1 MPNPEQES
9 DFADSRQPMMID
21 WRRQLHILW
30 ERRSLLLLTAGAV
43 ISLTIFWLWRQ
54 TPIYEATAQILVE
67 SETMKVLNIQDVV
80 STDARDLQYI
90 NTQVKI
96 LQSPT
101 LIRQAAEAMKLAED
115 PRFFLQK
122 LPPTTACGK
131 AVAQCRTS
139 INILL
144 SRVADILKPSEDPRL
159 HSKQL
164 PSTPD
169 LAEALGACLTITA
182 DRTSR
187 LITIRASHRV
197 PDLTAQLANGLA
209 KEFIH
214 ENLNRRLSASLETA
228 TWLQQQAEEI
238 KPKLAKSE
246 AAMQEYREVN
256 HAVSLE
262 DRQNIV
268 VDKLKALSADLTQA
282 HTERLATEAEW
293 NTIQAA
299 LTNGRPV
306 ITIPLIAA
314 DVQVKVLQT
323 QLNDKMIALAS
334 QRERYKADYPT
345 VVTAQAELREL
356 TQKLLAA
363 GTTAV
368 EAAQGK
374 YQLAKSKEKSL
385 ATALQEQEQQALKLD
400 RILTGYST
408 LKRNAET
415 DRQLYDSIV
424 IRMKETSVA
433 GKLETSNT
441 RLVDPATPP
450 KSPSHPR
457 KSRILLAGTMMGLMV
472 GVVLCFLTEYL
483 NEKIKS
489 YEDLESL
496 GVAVLGVVPRVQ
508 FGSTNAGACLT
519 QTDPQSFAAEH
530 FRDLRASLVLSSQSK
545 QAKVLLV
552 TSTIPGE
559 GKTFI
564 TTNLSAVFSHS
575 GERTLIIDAD
585 LRNPNQH
592 RSFDVTS
599 DNGLSGYLGSNIAF
613 ETIVQPT
620 NVPNL
625 DIIPAGRVP
634 ANPHE
639 LLGSPRMQELLAD
652 LRQRYDRI
660 LIDTPPV
667 SAVSDALILL
677 PKTDGVLFVVQ
688 FGTVTRDFI
697 VRTLQKLH
705 NCNANLLGAVLNN
718 VELKRYRYYYPY
730 HGRYTER
737 YAVSGSGEVSGQQS
751 AVGSQ
756 KTDGRGQRSVVRR
769 PGTEDQGPRT
779 KDSA

>member
-1 MPNPEQES
+1 MLNPEQES
-9 DFADSRQPMMID
+9 DFADSRQPMMVD

-30 ERRSLLLLTAGAV
+30 ERRSLLLVTAGAV
-43 ISLTIFWLWRQ
+43 ISLTLLWLWLA
-54 TPIYEATAQILVE
+54 TPIYQATAQILVE

-80 STDARDLQYI
+80 STDARDLQYV
-90 NTQVKI
+90 NTQVRI

-101 LIRQAAEAMKLAED
+101 LMRQAAEAMKLSDD
-115 PRFFLQK
+115 PRFLLKK
-122 LPPTTACGK
+122 LPPTTALGK
-131 AVAQCRTS
+131 AVAKCLTGTTE
-139 INILL
+139 LL
-144 SRVADILKPSEDPRL
+144 RRLGNILKPEDLRCFP
-159 HSKQL
+159 KKL
-164 PSTPD
+164 PPTTD
-169 LAEALGACLTITA
+169 LAEELDKCLTITA

-209 KEFIH
+209 EEYIH
-214 ENLNRRLSASLETA
+214 ENLNRRLTASLETA

-246 AAMQEYREVN
+246 ATLLEYREAN

-262 DRQNIV
+262 ERQNIV

-282 HTERLATEAEW
+282 HTERLAAEAEW
-293 NTIQAA
+293 KTIQAA
-299 LTNGRPV
+299 LTNGRPI

-314 DVQVKVLQT
+314 DTQVKALQA
-323 QLNDKMIALAS
+323 QLNEKQVALAS
-334 QRERYKADYPT
+334 QRERYKAEYPT
-345 VVTAQAELREL
+345 MVTAQAELREL
-356 TQKLLAA
+356 TERLAAA
-363 GTTAV
+363 GTASV
-368 EAAQGK
+368 EAAHGK
-374 YQLAKSKEKSL
+374 YQLAKSKEDSL
-385 ATALQEQEQQALKLD
+385 ATALQEQEQQALNLD
-400 RILTGYST
+400 RILTGYNA
-408 LKRNAET
+408 LKRNAEA
-415 DRQLYDSIV
+415 DRQLYDSI
-424 IRMKETSVA
+424 ITRMKETSVA

-450 KSPSHPR
+450 RLPARPR
-457 KSRILLAGTMMGLMV
+457 KLLVLALGTILGLMG
-472 GVVLCFLTEYL
+472 GVFLCFLTEHL

-496 GVAVLGVVPRVQ
+496 GVAVLGVVSKVQ
-508 FGSTNAGACLT
+508 FGSTNTGVCLT
-519 QTDPQSFAAEH
+519 QTEPQSLAAEH

-545 QAKVLLV
+545 QAKVLLI

-564 TTNLSAVFSHS
+564 TTNLSAVFAHS
-575 GERTLIIDAD
+575 GERTLIVDAD
-585 LRNPNQH
+585 LRNPNQQ
-592 RSFDVTS
+592 RSFAVPS
-599 DNGLSGYLGSNIAF
+599 DNGLSAYLGSNIAF

-634 ANPHE
+634 TNPHE
-639 LLGSPRMQELLAD
+639 LLGSSRMQELLAVV
-652 LRQRYDRI
+652 RQRYDRI

-697 VRTLQKLH
+697 VRTLQKLQ

-737 YAVSGSGEVSGQQS
+737 YAVSGSGEVRGQTGDSGQQS
-751 AVGSQ
+751 ANQ
-756 KTDGRGQRSVVRR
+756 GQRS
-769 PGTEDQGPRT
+769 EDLGR
-779 KDSA
+779 KSE